1 MGRFKISWDIFK
13 RSLSVIV
20 QNKTLL
26 LFPAIA
32 LVFVFIIALF
42 FVSPFVLSNT
52 GHALTDPLHWEAL
65 RGEFNNAVENKDMIS
80 GTIGFTWFAVIYLI
94 SMFSAT
100 FINVAFYNEIIH
112 ALNDNGVS
120 IARGFKAAVSKIKL
134 IMIWSLFAGIAG
146 IIIKTLE
153 ERLGFVGRWIIRLIG
168 ISWSVASIFIIPV
181 IIRERKTSNPLKLLK
196 TSALTLKKTW
206 GETVIGY
213 IGIGSL
219 FLFGLLGLFLLLI
232 SWVFV
237 ATTFPKLGPLV
248 LAIYLF
254 LVLLFLIL
262 LPPFGFL
269 THVAHHV
276 YRCALYVY
284 ATEGAVPSSFDED
297 MMNKAWKVKKVRKG

>member
-20 QNKTLL
+20 RNKTLL
-26 LFPAIA
+26 SFPAIA

-65 RGEFNNAVENKDMIS
+65 RGEFNSAVENKDMIS

-120 IARGFKAAVSKIKL
+120 IARGFKAALSKIKL
-134 IMIWSLFAGIAG
+134 IMIWSLFAGIVG
-146 IIIKTLE
+146 IIIKNLE
-153 ERLGFVGRWIIRLIG
+153 ERLGFVGRWIIGLIG

-181 IIRERKTSNPLKLLK
+181 IIKEGKSTNPLKLLK

-219 FLFGLLGLFLLLI
+219 FLFGLLGVLLLLI

-237 ATTFPKLGPLV
+237 VTTFPQPGPLV
-248 LAIYLF
+248 LTILITYLV

-262 LPPFGFL
+262 LLPFGFL

-284 ATEGAVPSSFDED
+284 ATEGAVPGSFDEE
-297 MMNKAWKVKKVRKG
+297 MMNRAWKIRKV